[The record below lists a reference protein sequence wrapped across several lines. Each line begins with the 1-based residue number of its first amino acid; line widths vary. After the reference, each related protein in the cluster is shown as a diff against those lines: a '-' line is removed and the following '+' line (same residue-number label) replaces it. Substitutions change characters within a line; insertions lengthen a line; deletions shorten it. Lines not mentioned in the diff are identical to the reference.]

1 MTDRYAAF
9 AELVRNRLAV
19 VETSALL
26 NRREESSSGF
36 GEPQVAPSKRLRLA
50 AVEAQAALARQAH
63 AAAELAVNSMLNQMI
78 SLAQAAPWWSADS
91 DAAIAETVDYAGGN
105 HEVASTPAQRAWEWC
120 RSARASFDIRR
131 PRFYHGPCG
140 YDRRILTSTRN
151 LWQMGFTTA
160 GERDDALKLVNDL
173 IGLAEDRRPGL
184 RPLQARRPTASR
196 RYARSLEQ
204 IGRNWL
210 LLWPEWTQE
219 GRTRS

>member
-1 MTDRYAAF
+1 
-9 AELVRNRLAV
+9 
-19 VETSALL
+19 
-26 NRREESSSGF
+26 
-36 GEPQVAPSKRLRLA
+36 
-50 AVEAQAALARQAH
+50 
-63 AAAELAVNSMLNQMI
+63 
-78 SLAQAAPWWSADS
+78 
-91 DAAIAETVDYAGGN
+91 
-105 HEVASTPAQRAWEWC
+105 
-120 RSARASFDIRR
+120 
-131 PRFYHGPCG
+131 
-140 YDRRILTSTRN
+140 
-151 LWQMGFTTA
+151 MGFTTA